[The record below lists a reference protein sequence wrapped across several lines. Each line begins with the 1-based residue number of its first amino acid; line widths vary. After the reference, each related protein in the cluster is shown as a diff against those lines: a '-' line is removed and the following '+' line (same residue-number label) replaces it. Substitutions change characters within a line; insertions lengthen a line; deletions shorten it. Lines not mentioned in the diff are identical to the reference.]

1 MQNIILFFYK
11 VLYERIGR
19 SMSGLYI
26 ICNLLAPWGY
36 TKMDFETTIMKRIL
50 FFAIVAFAALSMTA
64 CAGSQK
70 HCAAYAKHDT
80 GQKPDY
86 KDVQ

>member
-1 MQNIILFFYK
+1 
-11 VLYERIGR
+11 
-19 SMSGLYI
+19 
-26 ICNLLAPWGY
+26 
-36 TKMDFETTIMKRIL
+36 MKRIL
-50 FFAIVAFAALSMTA
+50 FIAIVAFAAVSMTA

-86 KDVQ
+86 KDVH

>member
-1 MQNIILFFYK
+1 MN
-11 VLYERIGR
+11 
-19 SMSGLYI
+19 GLYV
-26 ICNLLAPWGY
+26 ICNLFTMKGY
-36 TKMDFETTIMKRIL
+36 TEKNFETTIMKRIL
-50 FFAIVAFAALSMTA
+50 ILATVAFAALSMSS

-80 GQKPDY
+80 GDRPDY